1 MTDQF
6 SAHDMATAAADGF
19 RAGHLNGTGAG
30 GQGMTFP
37 YDVARC
43 DGRIT
48 DDRYGQITTH
58 SECVRCRRREPGHP
72 DHQMY
77 MPVPALVAGKCPMR
91 IEP

>member
-1 MTDQF
+1 MT
-6 SAHDMATAAADGF
+6 
-19 RAGHLNGTGAG
+19 L
-30 GQGMTFP
+30 P